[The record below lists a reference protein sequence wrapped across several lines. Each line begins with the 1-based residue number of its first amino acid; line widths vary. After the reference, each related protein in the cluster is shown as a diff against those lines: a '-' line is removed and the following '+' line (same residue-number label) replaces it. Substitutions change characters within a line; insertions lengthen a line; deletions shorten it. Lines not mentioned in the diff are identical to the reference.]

1 MILSLVLIWAE
12 AQNLTEVKGQ
22 LGKDVTLNCSFND
35 SEVHWYLQ
43 IYGQFKGE
51 IGRSLASDSIYSS
64 TDFKTK
70 FSILRNR
77 LVIKNVTAEDC
88 RLYFCGRKKKAEFH
102 LVDTFS
108 LTLNSSQSSNS
119 IHHSSWRMWEPFI
132 YPSFGLNA
140 ILVVAVMGLI
150 CTLISVMRKK
160 KVSLSPETPETIEIP
175 QYEEIHFSPE
185 PAAPLPDCIYCKAQ
199 LPASMLLPDRNT

>member
-140 ILVVAVMGLI
+140 ILVVAVMGWRVNFHMHVSSSWAA
-150 CTLISVMRKK
+150 TQGSNNFEGSSGISATYW
-160 KVSLSPETPETIEIP
+160 SGTN
-175 QYEEIHFSPE
+175 H
-185 PAAPLPDCIYCKAQ
+185 
-199 LPASMLLPDRNT
+199 

>member
-1 MILSLVLIWAE
+1 MDVVLVLMILSLVLIRAE

-22 LGKDVTLNCSFND
+22 LGKDVTLNCSFSD
-35 SEVHWYLQ
+35 SDVHWYLQ

-51 IGRSLASDSIYSS
+51 ISRSLPSDSLYSS

-108 LTLNSSQSSNS
+108 LTLNSSET
-119 IHHSSWRMWEPFI
+119 HHCSCRIWDSKPFI
-132 YPSFGLNA
+132 YTNLVLKA

-150 CTLISVMRKK
+150 CMLISVMRKK

-175 QYEEIHFSPE
+175 Q
-185 PAAPLPDCIYCKAQ
+185 
-199 LPASMLLPDRNT
+199 